1 MNVDL
6 GGGTCKLA
14 LVSSGQVLETAA
26 INVGGRL
33 VAFDAE
39 GGITRIEPS
48 ARSVAERL
56 GIELQLGL
64 PLAPDAQRRI
74 AERLAACLFQVI
86 RREPPDELTQEL
98 MLTPP
103 LESAQAVNLVTFSG
117 GVSEYLYEHDTPDF
131 GDLARPLAEAIRA
144 RIDQHQL
151 PAGFENAAE
160 RIRATVIG
168 ASQFTVQV
176 SGNTIAISR
185 PEMLPLHNLQVL
197 YPQLPDRD
205 EIRADEL
212 SAAIARSYRR
222 FDLQEG
228 EQTVAIAIKWAGEP
242 RYAALRSLAEGIVQA
257 SSRTIA
263 AGLPLVVVFANDFGK
278 LIGGIIRE
286 EFLAQG
292 QSDVISIDGI
302 ELQEFDYI
310 DIGAMIVPSQVVPVV
325 VKSLV
330 FPEASGPPAEVAN
343 RVMA

>member
-1 MNVDL
+1 
-6 GGGTCKLA
+6 
-14 LVSSGQVLETAA
+14 
-26 INVGGRL
+26 

-39 GGITRIEPS
+39 GGISRIEPS
-48 ARSVAERL
+48 ARSVADSL
-56 GIELQLGL
+56 GIQLQLGH
-64 PLAPDAQRRI
+64 PLAAEAQRRI
-74 AERLAACLFQVI
+74 AEKLAGCLFQVI
-86 RREPPDELTQEL
+86 RREPLDELTRQL
-98 MLTPP
+98 MLTPR
-103 LESAQAVNLVTFSG
+103 LESALAVEVVTFSG
-117 GVSEYLYEHDTPDF
+117 GVSEYLYEGDERATPDF

-144 RIDQHQL
+144 RIEQHQL
-151 PAGFENAAE
+151 PAGIENAAE

-228 EQTVAIAIKWAGEP
+228 EQTVAVAIKWAGEP
-242 RYAALRSLAEGIVQA
+242 RYAALRSLAQGIVQA